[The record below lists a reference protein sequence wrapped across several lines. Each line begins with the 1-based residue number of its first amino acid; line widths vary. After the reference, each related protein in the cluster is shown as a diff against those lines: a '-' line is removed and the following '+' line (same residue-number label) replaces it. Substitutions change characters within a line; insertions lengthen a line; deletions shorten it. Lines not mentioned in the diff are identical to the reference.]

1 MTNEAAKHGPLRPAA
16 VMTARE
22 AEISETDIEELL
34 CQYPRVLALGPLEIV
49 NSQIHQ
55 EHGGI
60 LDILAFQSDTNTYY
74 EVEITRGM
82 VDHWHL
88 AHVLDYWARELKSRH
103 YSHHMAVLV
112 AESVRG
118 RFRNVLETL
127 PEFIPLI
134 IEELWVLVRSGT
146 GRKEILCQPV
156 YYPDSIRTDREDSLA
171 RRSKIRSPLVSR
183 TGLLLI
189 RHFVH
194 NPKLVSA
201 PYREIQKKTDVS
213 LGAISNILG
222 ALQDRGL
229 VRIEGRRRYLV
240 DQDALEHHLSDAF
253 RALPE
258 RREFVDSKLAS
269 IASPESD
276 SGTGLKSPDSG

>member
-1 MTNEAAKHGPLRPAA
+1 MQHGPLRPAA
-16 VMTARE
+16 VMTTQE
-22 AEISETDIEELL
+22 AGISETDIEKLL
-34 CQYPRVLALGPLEIV
+34 CQHPEVLALGPLEII

-74 EVEITRGM
+74 EVEITRRTI
-82 VDHWHL
+82 DHWHL
-88 AHVLDYWARELKSRH
+88 AHVLDYWAKELKSRH
-103 YSHHMAVLV
+103 YSHHTAVLV

-134 IEELWVLVRSGT
+134 IEELWVLEGDGT
-146 GRKEILCQPV
+146 GGKQILCQPV
-156 YYPDSIRTDREDSLA
+156 YYPDSIYTDREGSLV
-171 RRSKIRSPLVSR
+171 RKSRTHNPLVSR

-189 RHFVH
+189 HHFVH

-201 PYREIQKKTDVS
+201 TYREIQKKTNVS
-213 LGAISNILG
+213 LGAVSNIIG

-240 DQDALEHHLSDAF
+240 DKETLERHLSDAF

-258 RREFVDSKLAS
+258 RREFVRSKLAS
-269 IASPESD
+269 IDTPDAD
-276 SGTGLKSPDSG
+276 SETGLKPSNL